1 MNIWLYGLLVTIV
14 GMVIVFVGL
23 LLLIAI
29 INVQAGAFRLFG
41 NSKKDGAAEKKAQ
54 TPVPAPAPAPA
65 AQSEDEEEIAAVIAA
80 AVVMFE
86 ENGTGLRV
94 KSIRRVGSNA
104 PAWNAAG
111 RREYLGSRY

>member
-29 INVQAGAFRLFG
+29 INVQAGAFR
-41 NSKKDGAAEKKAQ
+41 
-54 TPVPAPAPAPA
+54 
-65 AQSEDEEEIAAVIAA
+65 
-80 AVVMFE
+80 
-86 ENGTGLRV
+86 GTGLRV

>member
-54 TPVPAPAPAPA
+54 TPCQLQRRAC

-80 AVVMFE
+80 AVAMFE